1 MHLVFTVARETGR
14 MQKEERDQG
23 IPVAV
28 IEQTGKWNL
37 RLRER
42 TWDRSQLIS
51 KDVRRIL
58 LPAQNVNLSSIA

>member
-14 MQKEERDQG
+14 MQKKERDQG

-51 KDVRRIL
+51 TRRTTY
-58 LPAQNVNLSSIA
+58 SIACTKR